1 MADLTLSANMDTLL
15 QSADYAAART
25 ALSLTTLATTTPG
38 TGVATALGVNVGSA
52 GAFVVL
58 NGALGTPSS
67 GTLTNATGLPLTTGV
82 TGNLP
87 VANLNSG
94 TSASASTFWRGD
106 GTWATPAGSGTIN
119 SGVTNVLSKYTAAT
133 TLDDSL
139 LSDDGTTLTY
149 TGSGGI
155 ALTSGSVAG
164 TLTLTEGT
172 APSLTAN
179 AFSIYSPAD
188 VAAGGLAYILPGA
201 AATGFLLAT
210 NSSGV
215 MTISHVAS
223 TGTGNVMRDTSPT
236 VAAGAMLLAEN
247 ASIALDPVLSAD
259 GAYSGITIGGTAGA
273 TLAFGDVVYLA
284 AADSR
289 WELADASAA
298 STSGA
303 VMIGIVVLA
312 AAADGSPVTILLH
325 GNIRADAA
333 FPALTVSAPVYIS
346 ETAGDIVNTA
356 PTTTDSVTRVIGF
369 GIDANTLYFN
379 PDGAYITH
387 T

>member
-1 MADLTLSANMDTLL
+1 MPNVTIPDI
-15 QSADYAAART
+15 
-25 ALSLTTLATTTPG
+25 
-38 TGVATALGVNVGSA
+38 TALGANVA
-52 GAFVVL
+52 AEDVL
-58 NGALGTPSS
+58 EIADVSNGDASRRVTQAELVAALGTPASLV
-67 GTLTNATGLPLTTGV
+67 LTNATGLPLSTGV

-87 VANLNSG
+87 VTNLNSG
-94 TSASASTFWRGD
+94 TSASATTYWRGD
-106 GTWATPAGSGTIN
+106 GSWATPSGSGTIN
-119 SGVTNVLSKYTAAT
+119 SGTTNNLPKYTAAT

-215 MTISHVAS
+215 MTVSHVAS
-223 TGTGNVMRDTSPT
+223 TGTGNVVRDTAPT
-236 VAAGAMLLAEN
+236 LNGLVQQAESS
-247 ASIALDPVLSAD
+247 SIALPASLSAD
-259 GAYSGITIGGTAGA
+259 GAFSGTTIAGTAGA
-273 TLAFGDVVYLA
+273 ALAFGDLCYFA

-289 WELADASAA
+289 WELTDADAAA
-298 STSGA
+298 TAGD
-303 VMIGIVVLA
+303 VMIGICVLA
-312 AAADGSPVTILLH
+312 AAADGDPTRMLLH
-325 GNIRADAA
+325 GLIRADAA
-333 FPALTVSAPVYIS
+333 FPAFTISAPVYIS
-346 ETAGDIVNTA
+346 ATPGDVTITQPSGTDDVIRCVGNALTADV
-356 PTTTDSVTRVIGF
+356 
-369 GIDANTLYFN
+369 LYFS
-379 PDGAYITH
+379 PDNIYLTH
-387 T
+387 V